1 MMYDDMPPLADAADN
16 VLRGP
21 FIPPPLGA
29 TQGGQPSP
37 LDDFDPLTGARL
49 NPNAQ

>member
-1 MMYDDMPPLADAADN
+1 MPTLVDPDELN

-37 LDDFDPLTGARL
+37 LDEVDPMTGARRL
-49 NPNAQ
+49 NPNSQ

>member
-1 MMYDDMPPLADAADN
+1 MYDDMPPLADASDN

-37 LDDFDPLTGARL
+37 FDDPFTGARL
-49 NPNAQ
+49 NPNSQ